1 MEKEQYGKGYVRRE
15 DGWWLSDSEEE
26 YGFRVNWKVKSLL
39 HQEKSAFQEISII
52 ETEGFGRALVLDG
65 IVQTTERD
73 GWIYNEMITHI
84 PLAAHPEPSTVCIIG
99 GGDCGAVREAVKY
112 PSVKRVD
119 MVEIDPGV
127 VNVSRKYLPSIA
139 GEGEPDPR
147 IRFMF
152 EDGAAFVK
160 EKKGEYDV
168 FIVDSSDPVG
178 PAKVLFEEPFYRD
191 VHQALKDDGIMVC
204 QSESPVFH
212 PQVLTKVRRTLMTL
226 FPMFAPIWPPFPR
239 IPGGF
244 GALPWLPKGRIPW
257 MGSRSGCVMR
267 TPDMSTGISSV
278 VASSCPIM
286 CGSCLEKNK
295 QPRDNV
301 NHRMD

>member
-39 HQEKSAFQEISII
+39 HQERSAFQEISII

-84 PLAAHPEPSTVCIIG
+84 PLAAHPDPSSVCIIG

-147 IRFMF
+147 IRFVF

-191 VHQALKDDGIMVC
+191 VHRALKDDGIMVC

-226 FPMFAPIWPPFPR
+226 FPYVRTYLATIPTY
-239 IPGGF
+239 PGGIWSF
-244 GALPWLPKGRIPW
+244 TLASKRPDPLDGIEERLRDEDTRYVNREIVRSCFQLPNYVRELLG
-257 MGSRSGCVMR
+257 
-267 TPDMSTGISSV
+267 
-278 VASSCPIM
+278 
-286 CGSCLEKNK
+286 EK
-295 QPRDNV
+295 
-301 NHRMD
+301 

>member
-1 MEKEQYGKGYVRRE
+1 MEKEQYGKGYVCRD

-26 YGFRVNWKVKSLL
+26 FGFWVNWKVKSLL

-73 GWIYNEMITHI
+73 GWIYNEMISHI
-84 PLAAHPEPSTVCIIG
+84 PLAAHPEPSDVCIIG
-99 GGDCGAVREAVKY
+99 GGDCGAVREVVKY

-119 MVEIDPGV
+119 MVEIDPRV
-127 VNVSRKYLPSIA
+127 VHVSRKYLPSIA
-139 GEGEPDPR
+139 GEGDLDPR
-147 IRFMF
+147 VHFVF

-191 VHQALKDDGIMVC
+191 VHRALKDDGIMVC

-212 PQVLTKVRRTLMTL
+212 PHVLTKVRRTLMEL
-226 FPMFAPIWPPFPR
+226 FPCVRTYLATIPTY
-239 IPGGF
+239 PGGIWSF
-244 GALPWLPKGRIPW
+244 TLASKRPDPLDGIEERLRDEDTRYVNREIVRSCFQLPNYVRELLG
-257 MGSRSGCVMR
+257 
-267 TPDMSTGISSV
+267 
-278 VASSCPIM
+278 
-286 CGSCLEKNK
+286 EK
-295 QPRDNV
+295 
-301 NHRMD
+301 